1 MKVKVKDNHNLVRD
15 LDSTAILCKNVDVL
29 KRHEQK
35 IMELNEKEEQK
46 KQINTLKRD
55 VSDIKEML
63 QQIIQ
68 RLN

>member
-1 MKVKVKDNHNLVRD
+1 MKVKVKDNDTLVRD
-15 LDSTAILCKNVDVL
+15 LDNTAILCKSVDVL

-35 IMELNEKEEQK
+35 IMELREKEEQK
-46 KQINTLKRD
+46 KEINNIKRD

-68 RLN
+68 RIN